1 MDKEQYRIAKRG
13 EVLKREREVDV
24 QMGIWDGILG
34 AIKHILVEAQNKM
47 KQLIKAAD
55 VRQKW
60 DQPGE
65 KYSARRKLDW
75 AERII
80 VLFGDAEEGTGR
92 RRAKRRKT

>member
-1 MDKEQYRIAKRG
+1 
-13 EVLKREREVDV
+13 
-24 QMGIWDGILG
+24 MGIWDGVG
-34 AIKHILVEAQNKM
+34 AIKHIEAQEKV

-65 KYSARRKLDW
+65 KYSARRKLEQ

-92 RRAKRRKT
+92 RRAKRRKA